1 MLTSLPCLAFFV
13 CFLVRFFGTPC
24 RWAGVLQ
31 RLGSRMIFVFANDQ
45 DQSSRWI
52 YPPCCSMCAFF
63 IVFLTLSLLYFYLIW
78 MDLCWSQ
85 SDCRCICISNDS
97 IWMGLLRGEP
107 AGLPCLLLSVRPG
120 SSICELLLPSQ
131 RLPRFF
137 NFQIFACFLSAV
149 LCMWSV
155 LVLSNCLAK
164 AKQLHEKPWGFWKNN
179 LQKIYSKI
187 DLGQKK

>member
-1 MLTSLPCLAFFV
+1 MLTSLPCLASFV
-13 CFLVRFFGTPC
+13 CLLVRFFGTPY
-24 RWAGVLQ
+24 RWACVLQ
-31 RLGSRMIFVFANDQ
+31 RLGSSIIFVFANDQ

-52 YPPCCSMCAFF
+52 YPPCCSMCAFS
-63 IVFLTLSLLYFYLIW
+63 IVFVTLSLLYFYLIW

-137 NFQIFACFLSAV
+137 KFQIFACFFVCCVVHVISTSTLQLLSKGKAITWEAV
-149 LCMWSV
+149 GIL
-155 LVLSNCLAK
+155 K
-164 AKQLHEKPWGFWKNN
+164 E
-179 LQKIYSKI
+179 
-187 DLGQKK
+187 

>member
-1 MLTSLPCLAFFV
+1 MGWTLI
-13 CFLVRFFGTPC
+13 
-24 RWAGVLQ
+24 
-31 RLGSRMIFVFANDQ
+31 GSSIIFVFANDQ

-52 YPPCCSMCAFF
+52 YPPCCSMCVFS
-63 IVFLTLSLLYFYLIW
+63 IVFVMLSLLYLYLIW

-85 SDCRCICISNDS
+85 SDCRCICISNDSIWMGLLILYFLCICISNDS

-137 NFQIFACFLSAV
+137 NFQIFACFFVCCVVHVISNGTLQLLCKGKAITWEAV
-149 LCMWSV
+149 GIL
-155 LVLSNCLAK
+155 K
-164 AKQLHEKPWGFWKNN
+164 E
-179 LQKIYSKI
+179 
-187 DLGQKK
+187 

>member
-1 MLTSLPCLAFFV
+1 MLGLFCLFV
-13 CFLVRFFGTPC
+13 GTFFFGTPC
-24 RWAGVLQ
+24 RWAGV
-31 RLGSRMIFVFANDQ
+31 RLGSSIIFVFANDQ

-52 YPPCCSMCAFF
+52 YPPCCSMCAFS

-131 RLPRFF
+131 RLPRLF
-137 NFQIFACFLSAV
+137 NFQIFACFFVCCVVHVISTSALQLLSKGKAITWEAV
-149 LCMWSV
+149 GIL
-155 LVLSNCLAK
+155 K
-164 AKQLHEKPWGFWKNN
+164 E
-179 LQKIYSKI
+179 
-187 DLGQKK
+187 

>member
-1 MLTSLPCLAFFV
+1 
-13 CFLVRFFGTPC
+13 
-24 RWAGVLQ
+24 
-31 RLGSRMIFVFANDQ
+31 
-45 DQSSRWI
+45 
-52 YPPCCSMCAFF
+52 MCAFS

-149 LCMWSV
+149 LCMWSA
-155 LVLSNCLAK
+155 LVLSNCLATWQSNYMRSRGDFERITCRRSTQK
-164 AKQLHEKPWGFWKNN
+164 LTLVKRRRISVHKYWQKSRVDTGNWTFAQNMSLRMRITSAIWK
-179 LQKIYSKI
+179 
-187 DLGQKK
+187 